1 MLRKKTTSSRS
12 LMRSR
17 ASARPRRVSWLA
29 ESARKYS
36 ITARSAAAAERP
48 TVSGVETEVAEV
60 ETEMV
65 VVVAERS
72 RFESRD
78 SSIDSSI
85 ARRRSSSSLE
95 FLRGGVAAVSSSSP
109 RDDTGAET

>member
-1 MLRKKTTSSRS
+1 MRKKTTSSRS

-17 ASARPRRVSWLA
+17 VRQTARVSWLA
-29 ESARKYS
+29 ESAEILNHRALRGS
-36 ITARSAAAAERP
+36 RRRP

-60 ETEMV
+60 ETEVV